1 MKTRYF
7 AAAVACVMLAF
18 TSCVNDLDTI
28 PLNDND
34 ITSEV
39 VYGAEEE
46 AYIQGLAKL
55 YATISSEELVNV
67 SANDAGASQVTRA
80 FWACQEITTDA
91 CKCAWGNDG
100 WVRTMNYNTW
110 TDAENDAVFGVF
122 FRSLQ
127 AISYCNEYLRQ
138 TASGKLSDRGVSAEL
153 AAKIQ
158 EFRAEARVIR
168 AWYYWMAM
176 DVFGAVPFATENTA
190 FGADAPPQQP
200 AAYIYDYIVS
210 ELEAVAAED
219 SALPAARANYPRMDK
234 GAALGL
240 LARVYL
246 NAETYKGE
254 PAYAEA
260 KATCERIF
268 ALGYKL
274 APTYAELFRGD
285 NGENPDARGEFLMAV
300 PFDTNKQQSNGGTT
314 FLCRGA
320 WSDDPDVKNYGTMM
334 GVNGGWKGIRIHE
347 HYVETFFNVDVE
359 NANFETGEYAAK
371 DGATLDERGKLF
383 YIRGRLGGAMNS
395 HAEVIEFN
403 YGWSCFKFNN
413 IPHDKTQEE
422 YEETAKAENF
432 TNIDLPVIRLGEI
445 YLIYAETCARLGQD
459 VDKAQEKMNELAVRT
474 YVPAI
479 TVPGAWN
486 TDARDLFLAE
496 RARELMWESCRRTDL
511 IRYGLYTSDEYVWP
525 FKGNE
530 SAVGQAFPD
539 YKKLFAIPASQ
550 IAANPDLK
558 NPEGY

>member
-80 FWACQEITTDA
+80 FWACQEITADA

-110 TDAENDAVFGVF
+110 SDAENDAVFGVF

-176 DVFGAVPFATENTA
+176 DVFGAVPFATENTP

-219 SALPAARANYPRMDK
+219 SALPAAQANYPRMDK

-268 ALGYKL
+268 TLGYKL
-274 APTYAELFRGD
+274 ATEYADLFRGD

-314 FLCRGA
+314 FLCRAA
-320 WSDDPDVKNYGTMM
+320 WADTDYQAEGPLL
-334 GVNGGWKGIRIHE
+334 GVNGGWAGIRVHE
-347 HYVETFFNVDVE
+347 DYVARYFNIDVE
-359 NANFETGEYAAK
+359 NADFTTGEYAAK
-371 DGATLDERGKLF
+371 DGAELDKRGKLF
-383 YIRGRLGGAMNS
+383 FIKGRKGGSMNS
-395 HAEVIEFN
+395 HAEVIDFQ
-403 YGWSCFKFNN
+403 YGWSVFKFNN
-413 IPHDKTQEE
+413 IPHGKDMEE
-422 YEETAKAENF
+422 YRETALSENF
-432 TNIDLPVIRLGEI
+432 TNIDLPIVRLGEI
-445 YLIYAETCARLGQD
+445 YLIYAEVCARLGQD
-459 VDKAQEKMNELAVRT
+459 VNKAQEKMNELSKRT
-474 YVPAI
+474 GLPAI

-511 IRYGLYTSDEYVWP
+511 IRYGLYTSAEYTWP